1 MSAVLEN
8 LPLRELVIF
17 LMGNKW
23 RRRVQNLSKTNE
35 QVFSDY
41 QNLIASSKSGKWC
54 YETRRLLNRF
64 CVFLGEYPPSI
75 DLFTK
80 FFTRYSGL
88 AARTRSR
95 YYFVFSAFFKWY
107 KGEGIPFKIRVPKSV
122 PQKVSD
128 ESFEKLL
135 AAIADRKT
143 HKKKAERDIILVE
156 TAYHTGLRREELS
169 KDHLQVGDLQLD
181 GEMPCLRVRR
191 GKGDKDRVIPLNTY
205 IRKN

>member
-1 MSAVLEN
+1 
-8 LPLRELVIF
+8 
-17 LMGNKW
+17 
-23 RRRVQNLSKTNE
+23 
-35 QVFSDY
+35 
-41 QNLIASSKSGKWC
+41 
-54 YETRRLLNRF
+54 
-64 CVFLGEYPPSI
+64 
-75 DLFTK
+75 
-80 FFTRYSGL
+80 
-88 AARTRSR
+88 
-95 YYFVFSAFFKWY
+95 
-107 KGEGIPFKIRVPKSV
+107 
-122 PQKVSD
+122 
-128 ESFEKLL
+128 L